1 MNAVIALGN
10 PSTDEKK
17 LRKLLHLHYTVW
29 QSDSMRL
36 IVLLVFLFSGCAE
49 KSQTT
54 YNEDEIIFVVELK
67 PVSGKNSEDISNFSK
82 VYTDAIDNNEP
93 ESLGWGFYESDG
105 KVTLIERYQSSDAVL
120 THVQNVSE
128 GGKLEGLFGEFL
140 GYFEIAKIEIFG
152 TASPELKAVLKSMDM
167 PASYRSAM
175 ASFSRSK

>member
-1 MNAVIALGN
+1 M
-10 PSTDEKK
+10 
-17 LRKLLHLHYTVW
+17 
-29 QSDSMRL
+29 
-36 IVLLVFLFSGCAE
+36 
-49 KSQTT
+49 
-54 YNEDEIIFVVELK
+54 ELK

>member
-1 MNAVIALGN
+1 MPYGN

-17 LRKLLHLHYTVW
+17 LRKLLHLHSTVW
-29 QSDSMRL
+29 QSNNMRF

-67 PVSGKNSEDISNFSK
+67 PVSGKNSEDITNFSK

-93 ESLGWGFYESDG
+93 QSLGWGFYESEG
-105 KVTLIERYQSSDAVL
+105 KITLIERYQSSDAVL
-120 THVQNVSE
+120 IHGQNISE
-128 GGKLEGLFGEFL
+128 GGKLESLFGDFIEH
-140 GYFEIAKIEIFG
+140 FEIIKIEIFG
-152 TASPELKAVLKSMDM
+152 TASPELKAFLKSLDM
-167 PASYRSAM
+167 PTLYRPAM